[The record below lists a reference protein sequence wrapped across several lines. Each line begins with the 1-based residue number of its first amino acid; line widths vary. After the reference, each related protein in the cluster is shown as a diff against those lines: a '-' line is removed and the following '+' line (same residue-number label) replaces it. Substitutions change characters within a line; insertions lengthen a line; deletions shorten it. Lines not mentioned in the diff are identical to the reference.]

1 MLFKMIKAVIFD
13 LDDTLISEY
22 EYIQSGFRVIANFLS
37 EKYRL
42 SSEDVFL
49 TLLNLFHKNPKNV
62 FNRILDFYQIEYTM
76 EDIKE
81 LIFLYRNHLPNIS
94 LYDDAKFILE
104 YLSERNLKLG
114 LITDGYK
121 ETQRNKLKILN
132 ISHYFDCIIVTDEL
146 GREYWKPHAKPYQQ
160 MRADLE
166 VEFGEMI
173 YIGDNLSKDFITA
186 KQLGMKTIHIK
197 RNEGVYKDLN
207 FDQNYQA
214 HQQVKTLEQII
225 NFI

>member
-1 MLFKMIKAVIFD
+1 MIKAVVFD

-37 EKYRL
+37 EKYQL
-42 SSEDVFL
+42 SSEDAFS
-49 TLLNLFHKNPKNV
+49 TLMNLFQENSKNV
-62 FNRILDFYQIEYTM
+62 FNRMLEFYQIEYTM

-121 ETQRNKLKILN
+121 ETQRNKLESLN
-132 ISHYFDCIIVTDEL
+132 IIHYFNSIIVTDEI
-146 GREYWKPHAKPYQQ
+146 GREFWKPHARPYQL
-160 MRADLE
+160 MREELD
-166 VEFGEMI
+166 VEFHEMI

-207 FDQNYQA
+207 FDQNYHA

-225 NFI
+225 EFI

>member
-1 MLFKMIKAVIFD
+1 MLFKMIKAVVFD

-37 EKYRL
+37 EKYQL
-42 SSEDVFL
+42 SSEDAFSIL
-49 TLLNLFHKNPKNV
+49 MNLFQENPKNV
-62 FNRILDFYQIEYTM
+62 FNRMLEFYQIKYTM

-104 YLSERNLKLG
+104 HLSERNLKLG

-121 ETQRNKLKILN
+121 ETQRNKLESLN
-132 ISHYFDCIIVTDEL
+132 INHYFNSIIVTDEL
-146 GREYWKPHAKPYQQ
+146 GREFWKPHAKPYQLVK
-160 MRADLE
+160 DELE
-166 VEFGEMI
+166 VEFDEMI

-207 FDQNYQA
+207 FDQNYHA

-225 NFI
+225 EFI